1 MVVVT
6 QEEKEETTN
15 KERNG
20 IETIYIYIQYI
31 YVRHAASRVSGTF
44 PQRLKCHIDFYW
56 RLAIIWLRLLLL
68 LSAAASGAPFPRN
81 LVLRLL
87 RYTAK

>member
-6 QEEKEETTN
+6 QEEKEEETTN

-20 IETIYIYIQYI
+20 IETIYIYIV

-56 RLAIIWLRLLLL
+56 RLVIIWLRLLLL

-81 LVLRLL
+81 LVLRLP